1 MAVERVDGGLAGQLP
16 PEDPRPRVLFVAFG
30 TRGDVQ
36 PLLLL
41 ARQLQRQRG
50 AVVTFVTHDSMRCTF
65 GWEGGGPIFVG
76 TPTDAHRA
84 PTGGGEVADEYE
96 PVVRCVES
104 ARPSLL
110 VINLFALG
118 AWHVAEAFDLR
129 CVVASPCLI
138 PYAPPASLADEFR
151 SELPQLYA
159 ELQRPPS
166 ADCVGWLDITHWM
179 WPLWNDAKWGS
190 WRESRLGLAS
200 PPLATRVGRLPPPT
214 PVLYGFPSLL
224 LPPLPDWPA
233 AVQLTGFWTAAPG
246 DSEVVA
252 PGAIDCTALLRHG
265 APLYVGFGSA
275 SALSLSKPESGEG
288 GEGDGGG
295 GGAEGAEGAEGE
307 GDDGGEGESEG
318 DEAAALARRL
328 LRTARRAAALLGS
341 PLLLHCCGARSLR
354 HTWERGLAQMS
365 SHEMSSQSH
374 EMSSQEMSYEEPP
387 APCVADGPPVAIGLG
402 DGSGGRGV
410 VQLVGGA
417 LDLASLLPRCTAA
430 LHHGGAGTCAAALL
444 AGTPQLWWPCF
455 FDQAAWAERLEHQGV
470 GARLCSA
477 ELDQAS
483 VLHATLRRATDATA
497 RRRCALLA
505 ATLAAEEG
513 EGGVPSGVHEAARHL
528 ACCLAPSLAP
538 SLSLRADG
546 ATPTVAATV
555 TAREEATREEAAPAA
570 EAAPAVEVAP
580 AAEAALVGGSK
591 LLEAARSWAK
601 RRRTEVDEADEVGEI
616 EAGPE
621 RADTA
626 RGGAGLA
633 AEAAGPSLPPSPP
646 ASLPASPPLSPQWIR
661 LPDGTSL
668 WCLAPAEALHVH
680 LEVVE
685 RCVYLPA
692 GSGMVLPSSGLV
704 VDGGANLGLF
714 SLWLARQ
721 RPAVQLLALEPAP
734 RSFEL
739 LRRNLEEAG
748 LGCRVAALPLALAS
762 EAGEVELTFY
772 PHMPGNASLWPEE
785 KWAERDH
792 VFAPQRHAQ
801 MFASETVGCTAVTL
815 PALLRTRGLFG
826 PRCVAL
832 LKLDV
837 EHHEVSVLEGLRSE
851 EEWAAVEAVVVETH
865 TRPKAARVL
874 KMLRDHF
881 AVVGA
886 RRDDC
891 ELPEHAIVFAY
902 DNRHTRRAEEVD
914 E

>member
-1 MAVERVDGGLAGQLP
+1 MDMVRRAPRRQLSP
-16 PEDPRPRVLFVAFG
+16 ADPHPRVLFVAFG

-41 ARQLQRQRG
+41 ARQLQRQHA
-50 AVVTFVTHDSMRCTF
+50 AVVTFVTHDSMRSTF
-65 GWEGGGPIFVG
+65 GWEGSGPAFVG

-84 PTGGGEVADEYE
+84 PTGAGEVADEYE
-96 PVVRCVES
+96 PVVRCVEY

-110 VINLFALG
+110 VLNLFALG

-166 ADCVGWLDITHWM
+166 ASRVSWLDITHWM
-179 WPLWNDAKWGS
+179 WPLWNDARWGS
-190 WRESRLGLAS
+190 WRESRLGLVS

-214 PVLYGFPSLL
+214 PVLYGFPALL

-233 AVQLTGFWTAAPG
+233 AVQLTSFWTAAPC
-246 DSEVVA
+246 DCEVVA
-252 PGAIDCTALLRHG
+252 PGAVDCAALLRHG

-275 SALSLSKPESGEG
+275 SALSLSKPEGGEGGGGEG
-288 GEGDGGG
+288 GEGGA
-295 GGAEGAEGAEGE
+295 AEGG
-307 GDDGGEGESEG
+307 
-318 DEAAALARRL
+318 EAAALAQRL
-328 LRTARRAAALLGS
+328 LRTALRAAASLGS

-354 HTWERGLAQMS
+354 HTWEQGLAQMS
-365 SHEMSSQSH
+365 SHKMSSR
-374 EMSSQEMSYEEPP
+374 ELSSRELSSREPP
-387 APCVADGPPVAIGLG
+387 ALCVADGPPVSIGLG
-402 DGSGGRGV
+402 DSSGGRVV

-477 ELDQAS
+477 ELDRAS
-483 VLHATLRRATDATA
+483 LLHATLRRATDATA

-505 ATLAAEEG
+505 AALAAEEG

-528 ACCLAPSLAP
+528 ASCLAPCLAPSLT
-538 SLSLRADG
+538 LQADG
-546 ATPTVAATV
+546 ATSDVAAAAA
-555 TAREEATREEAAPAA
+555 AREEATRGKAAAASEAAPA
-570 EAAPAVEVAP
+570 
-580 AAEAALVGGSK
+580 GGGK
-591 LLEAARSWAK
+591 LLAAARLWAK
-601 RRRTEVDEADEVGEI
+601 RRRTEVDEIDEVGEVGEI
-616 EAGPE
+616 GTGPE
-621 RADTA
+621 RSNKA

-633 AEAAGPSLPPSPP
+633 AEAAGPSLPPSLP
-646 ASLPASPPLSPQWIR
+646 ASLPASLPLSPQRLR

-685 RCVYLPA
+685 RRVYLPS
-692 GSGMVLPSSGLV
+692 GSGMCLPSSGLV
-704 VDGGANLGLF
+704 VDGGANLGVF
-714 SLWLARQ
+714 SLWVARR

-762 EAGEVELTFY
+762 EVGEVQLTFY
-772 PHMPGNASLWPEE
+772 PHMPGNASLWPAE

-792 VFAPQRHAQ
+792 IFAPQRHAQ
-801 MFASETVGCTAVTL
+801 MFASEAVGCTAVTL
-815 PALLRTRGLFG
+815 PGLLRARGLFG
-826 PRCVAL
+826 RRCVAL

-837 EHHEVSVLEGLRSE
+837 EHHEVSVLEGLRTE
-851 EEWAAVEAVVVETH
+851 EEWAAVDAVVVETH
-865 TRPKAARVL
+865 TRAKAALVL
-874 KMLRDHF
+874 KMLRAHF

-902 DNRHTRRAEEVD
+902 DNRHSLIGRSPTEGEHPTREFR
-914 E
+914 